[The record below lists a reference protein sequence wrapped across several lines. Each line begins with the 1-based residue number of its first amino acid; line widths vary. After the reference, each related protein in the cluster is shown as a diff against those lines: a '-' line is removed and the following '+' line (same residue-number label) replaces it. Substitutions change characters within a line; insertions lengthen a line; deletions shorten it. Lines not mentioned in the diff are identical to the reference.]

1 MERYEIKVVFENGD
15 FLYTKINGT
24 KKEIKDYYINKYFN
38 TGFITGMQKCIRIEF
53 LNGGCYESIQDWNV
67 CK

>member
-1 MERYEIKVVFENGD
+1 MEKHEIKVIFENGD

-24 KKEIKDYYINKYFN
+24 KKEIEDYYINKYFN

-53 LNGGCYESIQDWNV
+53 LKNITKQKTLVLMGE
-67 CK
+67 